1 MANLSLCSKLWSGF
15 ASCED
20 MAGTRSVG
28 GGGVD
33 SIGDNRA
40 VIAGTM
46 DTLRCMLASPKP

>member
-1 MANLSLCSKLWSGF
+1 LSLCSKLWSGF